1 MNGQEAPS
9 SDLQTMLTMVQQ
21 AVEALNALTTTV
33 QTALVNIY
41 DPAGT
46 N

>member
-1 MNGQEAPS
+1 MMESAS
-9 SDLQTMLTMVQQ
+9 ELQMMLTMVQQ

-33 QTALVNIY
+33 QNALVNIY
-41 DPAGT
+41 DPNGT

>member
-1 MNGQEAPS
+1 MEQSASE
-9 SDLQTMLTMVQQ
+9 LQMMLTMVQN

-33 QTALVNIY
+33 QDALLNIY
-41 DPAGT
+41 DPNGT